1 MNTKELKENLKR
13 DLTCLGYELYDVTYS
28 KSDNILHVIIDKNM
42 DLKEIES
49 ISKKVSKIM
58 DLYDEDMDEYL
69 LDVSSIGI
77 ERPIKTED
85 EVKKAVGSY
94 IYVKTKELKI
104 YGTLKSFKD
113 NELCLVTKEKNLN
126 KEVKINYADVKNM
139 RYAVEF

>member
-13 DLTCLGYELYDVTYS
+13 DLTCLGYELYDVSYS
-28 KSDNILHVIIDKNM
+28 KSDNILHVVIDKNM

-69 LDVSSIGI
+69 LDVSSVGI
-77 ERPIKTED
+77 ERPINNE
-85 EVKKAVGSY
+85 EEIKKAIGSY
-94 IYVKTKELKI
+94 VFVKTKELKQ
-104 YGTLKSFKD
+104 YGTLKDFKD
-113 NELCLVTKEKNLN
+113 NVLVLETKDKNLK